1 MRIFQQKI
9 ISLLVLLSLWAVI
22 LGPLWIAQAEARL
35 GIEICTAQ
43 GIKIIPA
50 PAGMSGE
57 ITANSTNGTPSK
69 PKHER
74 VAPCLVCAQNHPDC
88 LVPTM
93 QSSAF
98 LYFINDI
105 QPQTTTTDTVPNT
118 SPVATTL
125 QPRAPP
131 ASIL

>member
-1 MRIFQQKI
+1 MRIFKQKI

-22 LGPLWIAQAEARL
+22 LGPLWIGQAEARL

-50 PAGMSGE
+50 PASMSGG
-57 ITANSTNGTPSK
+57 ITADSTNGTPSK

-74 VAPCLVCAQNHPDC
+74 IAPCLICAQNNPDC
-88 LVPTM
+88 LVPAT

-98 LYFINDI
+98 LYLINDI
-105 QPQTTTTDTVPNT
+105 QPQITTIHAVPNT

-131 ASIL
+131 ISIL